1 MNLPQKQVL
10 DLPEEKPPSPLV
22 KTSTSFAS
30 MPKNWLSKSSISD
43 WIRWPRKR
51 AMLRWVASPQSD
63 GCSHWKSRW
72 ILRDSDFE
80 APNLDQNW
88 RTSSI
93 RHHPTSRPSP
103 ATTGETT
110 CWSVAPWQVIEKPM
124 VCSALSQMLTGQGS
138 IWKKGG
144 FSLEIVEIIILSG
157 NSSSNPADSGRVE
170 VFLFTRG

>member
-1 MNLPQKQVL
+1 
-10 DLPEEKPPSPLV
+10 
-22 KTSTSFAS
+22 
-30 MPKNWLSKSSISD
+30 
-43 WIRWPRKR
+43 
-51 AMLRWVASPQSD
+51 
-63 GCSHWKSRW
+63 
-72 ILRDSDFE
+72 
-80 APNLDQNW
+80 LDQNW

-144 FSLEIVEIIILSG
+144 FSLEIVETIILSG